1 MKKIINGK
9 RYDTKTAKLLGVA
22 AYGIYTDFAHWCEE
36 LYVKRTGE
44 YFLFGQGGPMS
55 KYSKAVGQ
63 NEWTGGQ
70 KIVPLTLR
78 EAQRWA
84 EKYLSADEYE
94 AIFGVVDEG
103 KVQVST
109 WIDKGIK
116 EEIDKLRDEQG
127 LTIADII
134 KTGVK
139 HSRIFYPWAKW
150 THEESKANK

>member
-9 RYDTKTAKLLGVA
+9 RYDTNTAKHIHGTRNS
-22 AYGIYTDFAHWCEE
+22 IPSDFAYWRED

-44 YFLFGQGGPMS
+44 YFLHGQGGPMS
-55 KYSKAVGQ
+55 KYSQQVGQ

-70 KIVPLTLR
+70 KIVPLNLK
-78 EAQRWA
+78 EAQKWA

-94 AIFGVVDEG
+94 EIFGKAEEG
-103 KVQVST
+103 KVQIST
-109 WIDKGIK
+109 WIEESIK

-150 THEESKANK
+150 PYEESKANK